1 MELKTWK
8 WILQIGGLLIS
19 FAGTMLD
26 TAIREENTEQAV
38 NKYMD
43 KHLDQAVA
51 MALEEQTDDVIDAT
65 ATVIEE

>member
-19 FAGTMLD
+19 LAGSMLD
-26 TAIREENTEQAV
+26 TAIREENTEKAV

-51 MALEEQTDDVIDAT
+51 MALEEQEDDVIDTT

>member
-19 FAGTMLD
+19 LAGSMLD

-51 MALEEQTDDVIDAT
+51 MALEEQDDNVTDTT

>member
-19 FAGTMLD
+19 LAGSMLD

-43 KHLDQAVA
+43 KHLDQAVE
-51 MALEEQTDDVIDAT
+51 MALKEQEDDVIDTT